1 MGNFFVKVQFL
12 KALIPQ
18 KECVL
23 DCTLVVVPEYC
34 DPELSYMLAELFNM
48 CLKEWFFPDC

>member
-18 KECVL
+18 KECGL

-34 DPELSYMLAELFNM
+34 DPKLSYMLAELFNK
-48 CLKEWFFPDC
+48 CLKECFFPDY